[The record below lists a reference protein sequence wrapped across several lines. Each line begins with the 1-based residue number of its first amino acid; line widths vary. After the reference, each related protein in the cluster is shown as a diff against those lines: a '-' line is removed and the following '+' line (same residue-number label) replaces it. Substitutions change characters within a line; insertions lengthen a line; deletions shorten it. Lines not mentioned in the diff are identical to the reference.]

1 MQRIYELRLES
12 RMIDWQRSADATLLG
27 RCGLGA
33 AQFGMNYGR
42 FNVDGKPS
50 DVELAKILEQARD
63 FGLSCID
70 TAHLYGDSEMALG
83 ACGERL
89 QTFEIITKTPRFS
102 DAAITEH
109 DARTLRSAFEQSLR
123 LLRTPSLHGL
133 LIHHAPNLL
142 APGGERLY
150 EEMLKLKDEGRV
162 AHIGVSVYSG
172 EIAEQIH
179 VKFPMDLVQLPM
191 NVLDQRP
198 LTSGALARLAAA
210 GVRIHVRSSFLQGLL
225 LADPLN
231 LNSYF
236 DQVKPVLDQFHSI
249 AGTAGISAA
258 HAALHFLLGIPEI
271 DRVIVGVESV
281 AQLQQLFASFPPV
294 PRIDFAQFAID
305 DPAILNPAL
314 WPKHN

>member
-1 MQRIYELRLES
+1 MKP
-12 RMIDWQRSADATLLG
+12 DNPLG

-50 DVELAKILEQARD
+50 DAEIARILEQARD
-63 FGLSCID
+63 FGLSTID

-83 ACGERL
+83 SCGEQL
-89 QTFEIITKTPRFS
+89 GAFEIITKTPRFS
-102 DAAITEH
+102 DEAITGQ
-109 DARTLRSAFEQSLR
+109 DALALRSAFEQSLR
-123 LLRTPSLHGL
+123 HLRLPGVNGL

-150 EEMLKLKDEGRV
+150 EEMLRLKQEGRV
-162 AHIGVSVYSG
+162 EHIGVSVYSG

-179 VKFPMDLVQLPM
+179 ATYPMDLVQLPM

-198 LTSGALARLAAA
+198 LASGTLARLAAA
-210 GVRIHVRSSFLQGLL
+210 GVKVHVRSAFLQGLL
-225 LADPLN
+225 LANPNDLGA
-231 LNSYF
+231 YF
-236 DQVKPVLDQFHSI
+236 EQVRPVLQQFRSAASA
-249 AGTAGISAA
+249 AGVSAA

-281 AQLQQLFASFPPV
+281 VQLRQLFTSFPSGPD
-294 PRIDFAQFAID
+294 IDYARFAID
-305 DPAILNPAL
+305 NPAILNPAL
-314 WPKHN
+314 WPKNN